1 MTRTLTRTMTMTRL
15 SVGFDWSGLFT
26 TIQGR
31 KILTNSY
38 FDFSNSDYFLI
49 DYSTILINHSTIIIT
64 ENLNETYSVYS
75 LGSPFTMS

>member
-38 FDFSNSDYFLI
+38 FDISNSDYFLI
-49 DYSTILINHSTIIIT
+49 DYSTILINHSTIVIPLDNI
-64 ENLNETYSVYS
+64 YS
-75 LGSPFTMS
+75 LKMTYWNYF

>member
-49 DYSTILINHSTIIIT
+49 DYSTILINHSTIGICPKVRI
-64 ENLNETYSVYS
+64 NEVWEISK
-75 LGSPFTMS
+75 LPHM

>member
-1 MTRTLTRTMTMTRL
+1 MTRL

-49 DYSTILINHSTIIIT
+49 DYSTILINHSTILALSQK
-64 ENLNETYSVYS
+64 EN
-75 LGSPFTMS
+75 SPKIVKFNSKIK